1 MAVDRT
7 TFRKCQS
14 GGLTLIMIIM
24 KYIKLLYSSYVMFP
38 IHHHHHHRPQELQSK
53 ESKGVEE
60 FYFNY
65 YCTHLHVLRKRMDA
79 TVKEVETLLRVVIL
93 FFGILR

>member
-24 KYIKLLYSSYVMFP
+24 KYIKLLYSSYVIFQYTITTTAHKNYNQRNQKELKSSILIIIVLTYMFYG
-38 IHHHHHHRPQELQSK
+38 REWTLQ
-53 ESKGVEE
+53 
-60 FYFNY
+60 
-65 YCTHLHVLRKRMDA
+65 
-79 TVKEVETLLRVVIL
+79 
-93 FFGILR
+93 